1 MCVCVCTKVP
11 RLDLSC
17 WWHKLVAFLSFC
29 FFLFV
34 ILACSL
40 VLLCYVCSLLKPECS
55 LAYMTLF
62 FCCSLTC
69 TCAASVFGSLLLSS
83 LSVPEYISGRTVYPS
98 ASIQVSIS
106 DYCTLSTVFILSSMA
121 AELAVIWK
129 QVVSPPMVLGSVGG
143 FSCGACPCVECGVC
157 VPKKRSRFFLC
168 REIILLAK
176 GILTSTKENSQAAK
190 W

>member
-1 MCVCVCTKVP
+1 MNCVCVC
-11 RLDLSC
+11 L
-17 WWHKLVAFLSFC
+17 HKSPQVRSFLLMTQIGCFFEFLV

-83 LSVPEYISGRTVYPS
+83 LSVPEYISSRTVYPS

-106 DYCTLSTVFILSSMA
+106 DCCTLSTVFILSSMA
-121 AELAVIWK
+121 AELALIWK
-129 QVVSPPMVLGSVGG
+129 QVVSPPMVTV
-143 FSCGACPCVECGVC
+143 
-157 VPKKRSRFFLC
+157 
-168 REIILLAK
+168 
-176 GILTSTKENSQAAK
+176 
-190 W
+190 